1 MTRPAKVKILGRT
14 FQIKYVTEEPLGKDE
29 NGECSV
35 DTMTLFI
42 RDGLVAQ
49 QERSVILHET
59 LHAVSDLMGLKLTEK
74 QIEGLE
80 TGLFQIAVDNPRF
93 FSNIRKSI

>member
-1 MTRPAKVKILGRT
+1 MRPAKVKILGRV
-14 FQIKYVTEEPLGKDE
+14 FQIKYVEGEPLSKDD

-35 DTMTLFI
+35 DTMTLYI
-42 RDGLVAQ
+42 REGMVPQ
-49 QERSVILHET
+49 QERSVVLHET

-93 FSNIRKSI
+93 FSNIRRSV